1 MTAMTLTKLKLKKE
15 VFEEVEISLPHYCK
29 NASAIYKIVDETTA
43 IKVGTMPDYPELSFQ
58 SAKLAIS
65 LGHEQS
71 DAEEFEQIY
80 KNVLTYLNRK
90 AEIL

>member
-1 MTAMTLTKLKLKKE
+1 
-15 VFEEVEISLPHYCK
+15 
-29 NASAIYKIVDETTA
+29 
-43 IKVGTMPDYPELSFQ
+43 MPDYPELSFQ

-71 DAEEFEQIY
+71 DEEEFEQIY

-90 AEIL
+90 SEIL